1 MPFSDSSDCPLAG
14 MTGMAEYGEYLFADY
29 PKDVSMSE
37 MSDLSRR
44 YMSCLDNER
53 KLHGHIPQWNIIQSK
68 QGRLIG
74 YFDVLDINCFSCGF
88 SILVKQENPV
98 CVDLHEIVNS
108 EYELRAY
115 ITFTD
120 FSLFG
125 RRLRNPE
132 QLHHFVIKIK
142 K

>member
-1 MPFSDSSDCPLAG
+1 MPFSDSSDCLLTDMAG
-14 MTGMAEYGEYLFADY
+14 MTEYGEYLFADY
-29 PKDVSMSE
+29 PEGVSMSE

-44 YMSCLDNER
+44 YMASFDNGR
-53 KLHGHIPQWNIIQSK
+53 KLYGHIPQWNIIQSK

-88 SILVKQENPV
+88 SILAKQVNPV
-98 CVDLHEIVNS
+98 CVGLHEIVNS
-108 EYELRAY
+108 KYELRAY
-115 ITFTD
+115 ITFTN

-125 RRLRNPE
+125 RRVRNPE